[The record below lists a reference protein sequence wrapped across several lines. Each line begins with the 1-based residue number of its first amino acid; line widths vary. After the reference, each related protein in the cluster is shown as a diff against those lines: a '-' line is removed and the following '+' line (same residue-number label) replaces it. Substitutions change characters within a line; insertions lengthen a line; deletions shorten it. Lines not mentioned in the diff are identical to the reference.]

1 MVQHV
6 SLPTYTSN
14 GRTEGGEVH
23 TCAVTQ
29 DSNCATLEAEVAKSN
44 CRMLIGWQACLYKEG
59 SNSRVHQELR
69 MIKKRIK
76 YTTRKTQTLVSVT
89 LFIVFNNEFHFSF
102 LYVISPLSSV
112 AVYETNNKNKSG
124 PQTSCSTYFLHC
136 LNLTAKLTVGRQA
149 VPGVERT
156 AKALP

>member
-44 CRMLIGWQACLYKEG
+44 CLLVDKRACTEKG
-59 SNSRVHQELR
+59 A
-69 MIKKRIK
+69 IA
-76 YTTRKTQTLVSVT
+76 
-89 LFIVFNNEFHFSF
+89 EF
-102 LYVISPLSSV
+102 
-112 AVYETNNKNKSG
+112 TKNW
-124 PQTSCSTYFLHC
+124 
-136 LNLTAKLTVGRQA
+136 
-149 VPGVERT
+149 EW
-156 AKALP
+156 